1 MIMSD
6 AIPAEISTFAW
17 ECVQNF
23 EETVLDMKQ
32 VYNMKV
38 FDDECEGSG
47 FCTKIETVGINHKD
61 AGKSK
66 VMLKFNLSDGEYSI
80 PCVTHNA
87 KEKYLA
93 GGIEDDELAHMLM
106 TPTESQKQG
115 KRIEVRGRYINFG
128 KKRVFLCNKRL
139 MMVSKKAK

>member
-1 MIMSD
+1 MSD

-66 VMLKFNLSDGEYSI
+66 VMLKFNLSDGEEGDISI
-80 PCVTHNA
+80 SERSEFSFV
-87 KEKYLA
+87 
-93 GGIEDDELAHMLM
+93 II
-106 TPTESQKQG
+106 S
-115 KRIEVRGRYINFG
+115 
-128 KKRVFLCNKRL
+128 RL